1 MVFDQIA
8 KAAEQN
14 HGLTLQPLQVQEL
27 LDTILRVQQVG
38 LEQAARLKMAV
49 QLIETLVRQNDGTLY
64 LKQEDVIASEEGFW
78 MRNVDG
84 TIRLGLGT
92 PPEAPL
98 DDEVEAEVIEDDEV
112 ASQD

>member
-1 MVFDQIA
+1 MVFEQIA

-14 HGLTLQPLQVQEL
+14 HGLTLQPAQVQEVFNTFLQVQAA
-27 LDTILRVQQVG
+27 G
-38 LEQAARLKMAV
+38 MEQAARLKMAV
-49 QLIETLVRQNDGTLY
+49 QLIETIVRKNYDGTLY
-64 LKQEDVIASEEGFW
+64 LEQEDVIASEEGFW

-98 DDEVEAEVIEDDEV
+98 DDEVEAEIVEDDAE
-112 ASQD
+112 